1 MISIVTQA
9 VQKIC
14 HTALEAARRKFSPEF
29 INWIDKVVDFRGLAR
44 EQLRRALGLE
54 LQQVLKVGVVG
65 PHVELNTHQR

>member
-9 VQKIC
+9 VQKIY
-14 HTALEAARRKFSPEF
+14 HTALEAARRKFSPGF
-29 INWIDKVVDFRGLAR
+29 INWIDRVVVFRGLAR
-44 EQLRRALGLE
+44 EQLRRALDLE